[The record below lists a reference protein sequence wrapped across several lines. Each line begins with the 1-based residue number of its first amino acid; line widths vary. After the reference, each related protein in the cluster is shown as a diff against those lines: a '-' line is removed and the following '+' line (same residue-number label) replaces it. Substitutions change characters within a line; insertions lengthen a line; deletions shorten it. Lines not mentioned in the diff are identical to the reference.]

1 VFQKYKTR
9 GLFFMA
15 RYTASAPEGLQGRPI
30 LLRHQLAY
38 GGGNLL
44 GSGALAISGAW
55 LLYFYTTFC
64 GLTLIEASF
73 IFSVAS
79 IIDAISNPLMG
90 YLTDNFGKTRLG
102 KRFGRRRFFLLIGIP
117 LMMFYPLLWV
127 EGLSFWYYL
136 CTYVVF
142 EIIYTSIMVPYETLA
157 TEMTDDFSL
166 RSKLTGYKAIFG
178 KLANFLAAFIPGQFI
193 LLYGKDSAT
202 PFFLTGLTYGV
213 ILIVAISC
221 LWLCSWERKR
231 EEEIETSARKGLLS
245 TLLSLA
251 KDMRSTF
258 YLRVFRKHLGMYLC
272 GFGAE
277 WLFASIFTY
286 FVIFV
291 LQHDPAMVAGL
302 NSLNSILQL
311 ISTALF
317 IGLCVKK
324 GFSKPYI
331 LALGIVI
338 FAVLLY
344 TSLWFFHLPS
354 GLATVLMFGI
364 TVLFGLGT
372 GGVYYIPW
380 TVYTFLADVD
390 EIYTG
395 RRREGIYAGAMTFSG
410 KILRSIVVFSM
421 GAILSFYGFQS
432 KAHSQPES
440 AVTAIAVVFC
450 IGVIA
455 LALAALRLR
464 RPSFPIKEEG
474 PAGKRRGL
482 LLMRLFLRGKL
493 QLNQCDRFLHRAKG
507 HRIGRGRMAGEVD
520 SFQLSSHFFTHFHG
534 RNDVNDIED
543 LFDNQLAS
551 NHIGNQLIVFGKML
565 RH

>member
-1 VFQKYKTR
+1 
-9 GLFFMA
+9 
-15 RYTASAPEGLQGRPI
+15 
-30 LLRHQLAY
+30 
-38 GGGNLL
+38 
-44 GSGALAISGAW
+44 
-55 LLYFYTTFC
+55 
-64 GLTLIEASF
+64 
-73 IFSVAS
+73 
-79 IIDAISNPLMG
+79 
-90 YLTDNFGKTRLG
+90 
-102 KRFGRRRFFLLIGIP
+102 
-117 LMMFYPLLWV
+117 
-127 EGLSFWYYL
+127 
-136 CTYVVF
+136 
-142 EIIYTSIMVPYETLA
+142 MVPYEWLV

-166 RSKLTGYKAIFG
+166 RSKLTGYKSY
-178 KLANFLAAFIPGQFI
+178 LLVSWPTSLAAFIPGQFI

-202 PFFLTGLTYGV
+202 PFFLTGLDLWRDPDRRYFLPVVVAAGSVRARGRGV
-213 ILIVAISC
+213 
-221 LWLCSWERKR
+221 
-231 EEEIETSARKGLLS
+231 ETSAKKGLLS

-440 AVTAIAVVFC
+440 AVTDIAVVFC
-450 IGVIA
+450 VGVIA
-455 LALAALRLR
+455 LALAAIVFSKQMKLDRKAHLVVLQEVAR
-464 RPSFPIKEEG
+464 IK
-474 PAGKRRGL
+474 AG
-482 LLMRLFLRGKL
+482 GKISDIAPDVRVIVEDL
-493 QLNQCDRFLHRAKG
+493 VG
-507 HRIGRGRMAGEVD
+507 HRYEECWGNSKLFKDAASAPAQTVV
-520 SFQLSSHFFTHFHG
+520 SH
-534 RNDVNDIED
+534 
-543 LFDNQLAS
+543 
-551 NHIGNQLIVFGKML
+551 
-565 RH
+565 

>member
-1 VFQKYKTR
+1 
-9 GLFFMA
+9 MA
-15 RYTASAPEGLQGRPI
+15 GYAASTSQGLQGRPI

-127 EGLSFWYYL
+127 EGLGFWYYL

-142 EIIYTSIMVPYETLA
+142 EIIYTSVMVPYETLA

-213 ILIVAISC
+213 ILIIAISC
-221 LWLCSWERKR
+221 LWFCSWERPR
-231 EEEIETSARKGLLS
+231 EEDVRVNEKKRPAHDPADAGEGYAFNLLS
-245 TLLSLA
+245 TRVPQTSWDVSL
-251 KDMRSTF
+251 R
-258 YLRVFRKHLGMYLC
+258 FRRRMAVC
-272 GFGAE
+272 
-277 WLFASIFTY
+277 SIFTY

-311 ISTALF
+311 LSTALF

-331 LALGIVI
+331 LALSIVI
-338 FAVLLY
+338 FSVLLY
-344 TSLWFFHLPS
+344 TSLWFFHLP
-354 GLATVLMFGI
+354 LI
-364 TVLFGLGT
+364 
-372 GGVYYIPW
+372 W
-380 TVYTFLADVD
+380 
-390 EIYTG
+390 
-395 RRREGIYAGAMTFSG
+395 
-410 KILRSIVVFSM
+410 
-421 GAILSFYGFQS
+421 
-432 KAHSQPES
+432 QPS
-440 AVTAIAVVFC
+440 
-450 IGVIA
+450 
-455 LALAALRLR
+455 
-464 RPSFPIKEEG
+464 
-474 PAGKRRGL
+474 
-482 LLMRLFLRGKL
+482 
-493 QLNQCDRFLHRAKG
+493 
-507 HRIGRGRMAGEVD
+507 
-520 SFQLSSHFFTHFHG
+520 
-534 RNDVNDIED
+534 
-543 LFDNQLAS
+543 
-551 NHIGNQLIVFGKML
+551 
-565 RH
+565 

>member
-231 EEEIETSARKGLLS
+231 EE
-245 TLLSLA
+245 
-251 KDMRSTF
+251 
-258 YLRVFRKHLGMYLC
+258 
-272 GFGAE
+272 
-277 WLFASIFTY
+277 
-286 FVIFV
+286 
-291 LQHDPAMVAGL
+291 
-302 NSLNSILQL
+302 
-311 ISTALF
+311 
-317 IGLCVKK
+317 
-324 GFSKPYI
+324 
-331 LALGIVI
+331 
-338 FAVLLY
+338 
-344 TSLWFFHLPS
+344 
-354 GLATVLMFGI
+354 
-364 TVLFGLGT
+364 
-372 GGVYYIPW
+372 
-380 TVYTFLADVD
+380 
-390 EIYTG
+390 
-395 RRREGIYAGAMTFSG
+395 
-410 KILRSIVVFSM
+410 
-421 GAILSFYGFQS
+421 
-432 KAHSQPES
+432 
-440 AVTAIAVVFC
+440 
-450 IGVIA
+450 
-455 LALAALRLR
+455 
-464 RPSFPIKEEG
+464 
-474 PAGKRRGL
+474 
-482 LLMRLFLRGKL
+482 
-493 QLNQCDRFLHRAKG
+493 DR
-507 HRIGRGRMAGEVD
+507 
-520 SFQLSSHFFTHFHG
+520 
-534 RNDVNDIED
+534 
-543 LFDNQLAS
+543 
-551 NHIGNQLIVFGKML
+551 
-565 RH
+565 

>member
-1 VFQKYKTR
+1 
-9 GLFFMA
+9 MA
-15 RYTASAPEGLQGRPI
+15 RYTASASEGLQGRPI

-136 CTYVVF
+136 STYVVF

-202 PFFLTGLTYGV
+202 PFFLTGLTYGA

-221 LWLCSWERKR
+221 LWLCSWERER
-231 EEEIETSARKGLLS
+231 GEEVETSAKKGLLS

-251 KDMRSTF
+251 FDFLSTRIPQTSWYVPVRLWRGMAVCLHLHLFRDLRSTT
-258 YLRVFRKHLGMYLC
+258 RSSDGGR
-272 GFGAE
+272 AE
-277 WLFASIFTY
+277 
-286 FVIFV
+286 
-291 LQHDPAMVAGL
+291 
-302 NSLNSILQL
+302 
-311 ISTALF
+311 
-317 IGLCVKK
+317 
-324 GFSKPYI
+324 
-331 LALGIVI
+331 
-338 FAVLLY
+338 
-344 TSLWFFHLPS
+344 
-354 GLATVLMFGI
+354 
-364 TVLFGLGT
+364 
-372 GGVYYIPW
+372 
-380 TVYTFLADVD
+380 
-390 EIYTG
+390 
-395 RRREGIYAGAMTFSG
+395 
-410 KILRSIVVFSM
+410 
-421 GAILSFYGFQS
+421 
-432 KAHSQPES
+432 QPELDSAADLYGAVYRPVREKGLQQTLYPGAGDRHFRGS
-440 AVTAIAVVFC
+440 AVYLAVVFPST
-450 IGVIA
+450 V
-455 LALAALRLR
+455 
-464 RPSFPIKEEG
+464 RPGDSADVRHYRAVRPG
-474 PAGKRRGL
+474 YRRGL
-482 LLMRLFLRGKL
+482 LYTLDRLHLP
-493 QLNQCDRFLHRAKG
+493 
-507 HRIGRGRMAGEVD
+507 GRCR
-520 SFQLSSHFFTHFHG
+520 
-534 RNDVNDIED
+534 
-543 LFDNQLAS
+543 
-551 NHIGNQLIVFGKML
+551 
-565 RH
+565 